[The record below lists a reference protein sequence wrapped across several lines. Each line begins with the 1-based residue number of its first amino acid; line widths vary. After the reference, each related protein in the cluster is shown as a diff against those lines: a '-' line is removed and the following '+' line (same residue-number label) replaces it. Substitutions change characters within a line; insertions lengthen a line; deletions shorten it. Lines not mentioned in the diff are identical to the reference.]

1 MTTDQDGPTPNTEMY
16 VRAAKQ
22 IRACVTLDKDVS
34 DEDKRNTLLAQFAK
48 DPDTLK
54 RFIDLFLLKSKST
67 PKRK

>member
-34 DEDKRNTLLAQFAK
+34 DKDKRNTLLAQFEK
-48 DPDTLK
+48 DPETLK
-54 RFIDLFLLKSKST
+54 RFIDLVKSKSA
-67 PKRK
+67 PKRN